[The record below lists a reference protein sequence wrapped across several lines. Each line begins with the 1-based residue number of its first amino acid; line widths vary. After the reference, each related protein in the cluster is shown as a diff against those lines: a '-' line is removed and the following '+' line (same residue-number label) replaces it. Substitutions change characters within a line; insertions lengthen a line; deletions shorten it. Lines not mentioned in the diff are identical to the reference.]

1 MRRNTTMSTRLIR
14 RSMVIKLRLRKV
26 ERRRPIVIAEIGTYG
41 EGLLVEDQGPRGES
55 EET

>member
-1 MRRNTTMSTRLIR
+1 MSTILIR
-14 RSMVIKLRLRKV
+14 RSMVIRLQLRKV
-26 ERRRPIVIAEIGTYG
+26 ERRRLPLLLEIGTYG